1 MENLNNKIATEKFHV
16 KCTDG
21 IILKGLLLLPENP
34 KAVIQFNCGTATKKE
49 FYLPF
54 LEFLSQ
60 HNYICCLWDYRGS
73 GE

>member
-1 MENLNNKIATEKFHV
+1 MENLAKAIEKEKFEV
-16 KCTDG
+16 TCLDG
-21 IILKGLLLLPENP
+21 VILKGILLLPENP

-60 HNYICCLWDYRGS
+60 HNYICCLYQHFHN
-73 GE
+73 